1 MGAAS
6 KATQSR
12 RLVLDILLECEKQ
25 GAKSTDI
32 IKAVLDK
39 NDFLEQRDKA
49 FIRHLAEGCVER
61 AITLDHVINCFA
73 STKTSKM
80 KTPVKLI
87 MRMGVYQIL
96 YMDSVP
102 DAAACNEAVS
112 LAISKG
118 LSGLKGF
125 VNGVLRNI
133 ARNRDDISWPDKEK
147 DPLAYL
153 SVVYSMPEWIAE
165 HVCSE
170 YGFERTES
178 MFKAFLCERPVSINI
193 ISGDKKELTDRMEKA
208 GINVTQSPYLD
219 TAYMLKDAPGIGR
232 LPGFDEGAFIV
243 QDVGS
248 MLSVAVAGIR
258 EGDTVIDLCAAPGGK
273 SICAAVACGKSGKV
287 FSFDLSEAK
296 ADKIRENAERLKLDN
311 IEIDVHDATV
321 YDESLKDKADVLIA
335 DLPCSGLGVMG
346 RKADIRYRLKPEDIG
361 TLASLQRDILKNA
374 VRYVK
379 PGGLL
384 MYSTCTISKDENDK
398 NRQWLLDNFD
408 LEAVGFEDR
417 LPGELKNDTAA
428 EGCLQLICGEP
439 AGLPL
444 LDGFFISLY
453 RRKK

>member
-1 MGAAS
+1 MGAA

-61 AITLDHVINCFA
+61 AITLDHVIDSFA

-102 DAAACNEAVS
+102 DSAACNEAVS

-133 ARNRDDISWPDKEK
+133 ARNRDDIKWPDKEK

-153 SVVYSMPEWIAE
+153 SVVYSMPVWIAKQL
-165 HVCSE
+165 CSE
-170 YGFERTES
+170 YGFERTEC
-178 MFKAFLCERPVSINI
+178 MFKAFRCERAVSINI
-193 ISGDKKELTDRMEKA
+193 ISDDQEELIPAWEKA
-208 GINVTQSPYLD
+208 GVNVIKSPYLD
-219 TAYMLKDAPGIGR
+219 NAYMIKDAPGIGR
-232 LPGFDEGAFIV
+232 LKGFDEGAFIV
-243 QDVGS
+243 QDAGS

-273 SICAAVACGKSGKV
+273 SMCAAVRCGKSGRV
-287 FSFDLSEAK
+287 YSYDLSDIK
-296 ADKIRENAERLKLDN
+296 ADRIRENADRLKLEN
-311 IEIDVHDATV
+311 MEIAVHDATV
-321 YDESLKDKADVLIA
+321 YDESLKDKADVVIA

-346 RKADIRYRLKPEDIG
+346 RKADIRYRLKPEDIAA
-361 TLASLQRDILKNA
+361 LAALQRDILKNA
-374 VRYVK
+374 VKYVK

-384 MYSTCTISKDENDK
+384 MYSTCTVSKRENDC

-408 LEAVGFEDR
+408 LEAVGFEDK
-417 LPGELKNDTAA
+417 LPKELKNDTAA
-428 EGCLQLICGEP
+428 EGYLQLICGEP

>member
-1 MGAAS
+1 MCAAT
-6 KATQSR
+6 ATQSR

-61 AITLDHVINCFA
+61 AITLDHVIDSFA

-80 KTPVKLI
+80 KTPVKII

-133 ARNRDDISWPDKEK
+133 ARNRDDIKWPDKEK
-147 DPLAYL
+147 DPFAYL
-153 SVVYSMPEWIAE
+153 SVVYSMPRWIAE
-165 HVCSE
+165 RLCSE
-170 YGFERTES
+170 YGFERTER

-193 ISGDKKELTDRMEKA
+193 ISGDIKELTDSWEKA
-208 GINVTQSPYLD
+208 GINVIKSPYLD
-219 TAYMLKDAPGIGR
+219 NAYMLKDAPGIGR
-232 LPGFDEGAFIV
+232 LHGFDEGAFIV

-248 MLSVAVAGIR
+248 MLSVAVAGIK
-258 EGDTVIDLCAAPGGK
+258 EGDCVIDLCAAPGGK
-273 SICAAVACGKSGKV
+273 SMCAAVKCGRSGRV
-287 FSFDLSEAK
+287 YSFDLSGSK
-296 ADKIRENAERLKLDN
+296 ADRIRENASRLKLGN
-311 IEIDVHDATV
+311 IEIAVHDATL

-346 RKADIRYRLKPEDIG
+346 RKADIRYRLKLEDIEA
-361 TLASLQRDILKNA
+361 LAALQKDILKNA
-374 VRYVK
+374 VKYVK

-384 MYSTCTISKDENDK
+384 MYSTCTVSKSENDM
-398 NRQWLLDNFD
+398 NRQWLLDNYD
-408 LEAVGFEDR
+408 LEAVGFEDK
-417 LPGELKNDTAA
+417 LPGVLRNDTAA
-428 EGCLQLICGEP
+428 EGYLQLFSGEP
-439 AGLPL
+439 EGLEL

>member
-1 MGAAS
+1 MGAA

-61 AITLDHVINCFA
+61 AITLDHVIDSFA

-102 DAAACNEAVS
+102 DSAACNEAVS

-133 ARNRDDISWPDKEK
+133 ARNRDDIKWPDKEK

-153 SVVYSMPEWIAE
+153 SVVYSMPVWIAKQL
-165 HVCSE
+165 CSE
-170 YGFERTES
+170 YGFERTEC

-193 ISGDKKELTDRMEKA
+193 ISDDKEELIPAWEKA
-208 GINVTQSPYLD
+208 GINVIKSPYLD
-219 TAYMLKDAPGIGR
+219 NAYMIKDAPGIGR
-232 LPGFDEGAFIV
+232 LKGFDEGAFIV
-243 QDVGS
+243 QDAGS

-273 SICAAVACGKSGKV
+273 SMCAAVRCGKSGRV
-287 FSFDLSEAK
+287 YSYDLSDIK
-296 ADKIRENAERLKLDN
+296 ADRIRENADRLKLEN
-311 IEIDVHDATV
+311 MEIAVHDATV
-321 YDESLKDKADVLIA
+321 YDESLKDKADVVIA

-346 RKADIRYRLKPEDIG
+346 RKADIRYRLKPEDIAA
-361 TLASLQRDILKNA
+361 LAALQRDILKNA
-374 VRYVK
+374 VKYVK

-384 MYSTCTISKDENDK
+384 MYSTCTVSRRENDN

-408 LEAVGFEDR
+408 LEAVGFEDK
-417 LPGELKNDTAA
+417 LPKELKNDTAA
-428 EGCLQLICGEP
+428 EGYLQLISGEP
-439 AGLPL
+439 EGLPL